1 MLQEEDEAADES
13 PLQINF
19 DLEKHDGQLTQLNQM
34 QSKMLRSTQEILS
47 SIKKRRLN
55 NVKERVSGFD
65 L

>member
-55 NVKERVSGFD
+55 NVNERVSGFD

>member
-1 MLQEEDEAADES
+1 MLQEEEEAADES

-19 DLEKHDGQLTQLNQM
+19 DLEKHDGQSIQLNQM

-55 NVKERVSGFD
+55 NVNERVSGFD

>member
-1 MLQEEDEAADES
+1 MLQEDEAADES
-13 PLQINF
+13 PLQLNF
-19 DLEKHDGQLTQLNQM
+19 DLEKHDGQSIQLNQM

-55 NVKERVSGFD
+55 NANERVSGFD